1 MHKCAVGQGGSCSS
15 ITPVFLNSLI
25 GYINST
31 VVDCV
36 VHCLYK
42 VFGSLCGV
50 TLSLFQNI
58 HPVPAFESILMGM
71 CNQFCCYVLSVNAN
85 WL

>member
-1 MHKCAVGQGGSCSS
+1 MHRCAVGQGGSCYS

-31 VVDCV
+31 VVDFV

-42 VFGSLCGV
+42 VFGSLCA

-58 HPVPAFESILMGM
+58 HPVPAFESIFMGV
-71 CNQFCCYVLSVNAN
+71 CSQFCCYACSVNAN